1 MPGTSATRTPR
12 TPRTPRAPR
21 APRTTRAP
29 LRFVTQVFILQ
40 VAVVLATVAIS
51 AGVFVWVDTGQ
62 LVREAEATAL
72 AIARS
77 VAEDPDVRSDVAEW
91 SADPG
96 TPTAAELAN
105 GPLETVAENVR
116 VRTGALFVV
125 ITDDQGIRLAHP
137 NPDELGETVSTSP
150 DVALAGR
157 EDVSW
162 ERGTLGDSARAK
174 VPVLAPGAAPGSTDD
189 VVGEISVGF
198 AASTVFDTLG
208 DEIAP
213 VVIGAL
219 AALGVGVAA
228 SILIGRRL
236 RRLTLGLQPEELRA
250 LVQDQEAVLSG
261 VGEGVIGLGPDDRIT
276 VCNDQAARLL
286 GVTDAVGHTLDDLH
300 LPADFR
306 ALVRGNG
313 TEQQLLLN
321 GRVVFID
328 VRTVSRDGAHLGRV
342 VIVRD
347 RTDVEALSRKLD
359 AVNAM
364 TTALRVQRHEF
375 ANRLHAISGL
385 IATGEH
391 DQAERYLADVLNH
404 GPLKYPV
411 EHADRLTEPYLQAFL
426 GAKGVEASEKG
437 VLLTIGAETLVT
449 GRVVAA
455 EDVTTVLGNLID
467 NAVAAAV
474 AGRTTPAW
482 VEVEVLDDGADLYLS
497 VMDSGNGLDAGRDEV
512 GDESAGFGGA
522 DHEAAGPP
530 ASANSDPDPDAVHG
544 LGFGLPLS
552 RDIARR
558 SGGDLWL
565 ASRGVPGEHGA
576 VFCVRLPGAVEPARP
591 DNSSEGTP

>member
-1 MPGTSATRTPR
+1 
-12 TPRTPRAPR
+12 
-21 APRTTRAP
+21 
-29 LRFVTQVFILQ
+29 
-40 VAVVLATVAIS
+40 
-51 AGVFVWVDTGQ
+51 
-62 LVREAEATAL
+62 
-72 AIARS
+72 
-77 VAEDPDVRSDVAEW
+77 
-91 SADPG
+91 
-96 TPTAAELAN
+96 
-105 GPLETVAENVR
+105 
-116 VRTGALFVV
+116 
-125 ITDDQGIRLAHP
+125 
-137 NPDELGETVSTSP
+137 
-150 DVALAGR
+150 
-157 EDVSW
+157 
-162 ERGTLGDSARAK
+162 
-174 VPVLAPGAAPGSTDD
+174 
-189 VVGEISVGF
+189 
-198 AASTVFDTLG
+198 
-208 DEIAP
+208 
-213 VVIGAL
+213 
-219 AALGVGVAA
+219 
-228 SILIGRRL
+228 
-236 RRLTLGLQPEELRA
+236 
-250 LVQDQEAVLSG
+250 
-261 VGEGVIGLGPDDRIT
+261 

-286 GVTDAVGHTLDDLH
+286 GVSDAVGHTLDDLH

-449 GRVVAA
+449 GHVVAA

-482 VEVEVLDDGADLYLS
+482 VEVEVLDDGGDLYLS
-497 VMDSGNGLDAGRDEV
+497 VMDSGNGVDALEED
-512 GDESAGFGGA
+512 GDR
-522 DHEAAGPP
+522 AA
-530 ASANSDPDPDAVHG
+530 PDPDAVHG

-576 VFCVRLPGAVEPARP
+576 VFCVRMPGAVEPARP